1 MTAGATSRG
10 NAHGVHTCAAQM
22 NARMNDICRRPS
34 FPPLAGPM
42 SDGHCWRLKR
52 LLLSHWLCE
61 PPAVPE
67 LRVSST
73 CSTVV
78 ATFRYDAPSTYN
90 EDDRFE
96 LQVW

>member
-1 MTAGATSRG
+1 
-10 NAHGVHTCAAQM
+10 
-22 NARMNDICRRPS
+22 
-34 FPPLAGPM
+34 M
-42 SDGHCWRLKR
+42 SDQCLRLKR
-52 LLLSHWLCE
+52 MFLSRWLCE